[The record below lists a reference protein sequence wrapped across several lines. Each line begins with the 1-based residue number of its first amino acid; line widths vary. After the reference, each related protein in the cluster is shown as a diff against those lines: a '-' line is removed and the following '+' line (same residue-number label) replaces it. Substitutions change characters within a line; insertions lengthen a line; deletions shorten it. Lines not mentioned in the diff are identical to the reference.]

1 MITSDP
7 DDMGLT
13 QGFSDAIR
21 YTMELSGFVFGDYF
35 ILDGSNKEQ
44 TKELVVSSDLIILA
58 GGHVPTQNRFFTEI
72 GLQELIAGFDG
83 TVLGVSAGS
92 MNSADLVY
100 AQPEEKGEAA
110 DLTFEKFLRE
120 LGLTKT
126 MLIPHYR
133 NTKDNILDGKRVFE
147 DVTYPDSIGREFIAI
162 CDGSYLYSDGA
173 NEMICGEAYLIKD
186 GSIKKICENRAE
198 YKL

>member
-21 YTMELSGFVFGDYF
+21 YTMELSGFVFGDYY

-72 GLQELIAGFDG
+72 GLRELIAGFDG

>member
-1 MITSDP
+1 
-7 DDMGLT
+7 
-13 QGFSDAIR
+13 
-21 YTMELSGFVFGDYF
+21 MELSGFVFGDYY

-72 GLQELIAGFDG
+72 GLRELIAGFDG